1 MNWRDRITVDPQVCH
16 GTACIAGTRIIVS
29 VVLDNLAEG
38 VSTEDILTSY
48 PSLVQ
53 DDIAA
58 AIAYAAEL
66 TRERVVPLTGG
77 PMSTGAA

>member
-1 MNWRDRITVDPQVCH
+1 MNWQDRITVDPQVCH
-16 GTACIAGTRIIVS
+16 GTACIAGTRIMVS

-38 VSTEDILTSY
+38 ISTKDILTSY
-48 PSLVQ
+48 PSLSR

-66 TRERVVPLTGG
+66 SRERVVPFAGG